1 MSPIEE
7 IKQLI
12 NNNVADTSH
21 RNSLLECVA
30 KLVDDQN
37 FLQFLES
44 AGNLLDNCDGHE
56 CAQEMFQSD
65 E

>member
-21 RNSLLECVA
+21 RNSLLECVD
-30 KLVDDQN
+30 KLVDDQS
-37 FLQFLES
+37 FLHCLES
-44 AGNLLDNCDGHE
+44 AGVDNWDGYE

>member
-21 RNSLLECVA
+21 RNSLLKCVD
-30 KLVDDQN
+30 KLVDDQR
-37 FLQFLES
+37 FLHCFAAES
-44 AGNLLDNCDGHE
+44 AGMDNWDDE
-56 CAQEMFQSD
+56 YAQEMFQSD